1 MVYYYIARKR
11 LKIIPRP
18 SRKLG
23 SGLTLKRTTAMVKL
37 KKSDDTLPLTAQVME
52 ADILVSLAAKVQ
64 AKPMTAWRKLLSSKF
79 FTLKTAYID
88 NKLGSGLTF
97 MLHNKRWNQ
106 IVAVTGEEA
115 INFNEWIS
123 GLTMIHGKDA
133 THDLLQELW
142 DEYSFMAT
150 PVNFIDQT
158 TGKKVV
164 K

>member
-1 MVYYYIARKR
+1 M
-11 LKIIPRP
+11 L
-18 SRKLG
+18 
-23 SGLTLKRTTAMVKL
+23 KL
-37 KKSDDTLPLTAQVME
+37 KKADESLPQTLRVME

-64 AKPMTAWRKLLSSKF
+64 AKPMTAWRMLMSSKF

-97 MLHNKRWNQ
+97 MLHNKRWSQ

-123 GLTMIHGKDA
+123 GLTIIHGKESP
-133 THDLLQELW
+133 HDLLQELW

-150 PVNFIDQT
+150 PVNFVDQT
-158 TGKKVV
+158 TGAKLV

>member
-1 MVYYYIARKR
+1 MI
-11 LKIIPRP
+11 
-18 SRKLG
+18 
-23 SGLTLKRTTAMVKL
+23 KL

-64 AKPMTAWRKLLSSKF
+64 AKPMTSWRKLMSSKF

-123 GLTMIHGKDA
+123 GLTMIHGKAA